1 MIEVTVMVED
11 PDEPAD
17 SETLVAEREKL
28 PVDVVDVPVTV
39 AVPVAMP

>member
-28 PVDVVDVPVTV
+28 PVDVVEVPVTV